1 MHSFV
6 CVCARASL
14 SLFLRGLRKWRPQ
27 TFFFPFA
34 RYKPLQSY
42 SFGCGSGFSFFFF
55 SLLSFSFPVIFPHFI
70 TSLTLSLSLLWPPFL
85 SLFPDYYLYYHLW
98 GFSYLDSYFFYTQN
112 TLNFIC
118 LESLNNKVK
127 HVIKTFL
134 SKKVSTLNV
143 RCFIFILFYNFIIFF
158 FFVFEENVMF
168 IYCHSKRKSKLLV
181 SVFYFYFFWE
191 IV

>member
-42 SFGCGSGFSFFFF
+42 SLGCGRGFSFFSFFSFFFF
-55 SLLSFSFPVIFPHFI
+55 PSSLP
-70 TSLTLSLSLLWPPFL
+70 LTLSLSLLWPQFV
-85 SLFPDYYLYYHLW
+85 SLFPDYYLYYYLR

-112 TLNFIC
+112 TFNFIC

-127 HVIKTFL
+127 HVLKTFL

-143 RCFIFILFYNFIIFF
+143 RCFIFILFYNFF
-158 FFVFEENVMF
+158 FEEKIMF
-168 IYCHSKRKSKLLV
+168 KYFHSKKKIQIISFSFLFLFCER
-181 SVFYFYFFWE
+181 
-191 IV
+191 